1 MKKPFLPVMA
11 LLLLVAGCQK
21 NENIHP
27 IPNDSLIP
35 VTPVSAVFSVSDSHQ
50 VRFSQGNLQYING
63 TWRFAEHQT
72 DCLPIFNENSCDLF
86 GWSTDISNWGINS
99 SKVYD
104 DYEGEFVEWGT
115 NPDVVANLGE
125 GWRTLSDTEWEYLLK
140 ERKVNGRAGEGYS
153 WSAACINGH
162 YGLIIYPD
170 NYKRQAGTHTIIPDS
185 CVFLPAVG
193 SRIGEDLFYRDD
205 EQGWYWSSSAY
216 PSMIGIGMKF
226 HSNPDST
233 TSAIVNGWSRQ
244 IGCSV
249 RLVRDI

>member
-1 MKKPFLPVMA
+1 MPGCFALPNTEINN
-11 LLLLVAGCQK
+11 LIHICHEKTFPSRHGTSPAGCR
-21 NENIHP
+21 
-27 IPNDSLIP
+27 
-35 VTPVSAVFSVSDSHQ
+35 SDSHQ

-153 WSAACINGH
+153 WSAARINGH

-226 HSNPDST
+226 QSNPDST
-233 TSAIVNGWSRQ
+233 TSVIVNGWSRQ
-244 IGCSV
+244 IGCSI